1 MGKSENLSKGI
12 IKRIIFILIVLL
24 LLFGVGVLATTSAV
38 NTVTISFADKTELT
52 VVTTKSK
59 IEEILKENNIYIA
72 PDESVK
78 QGLNSNIDATK
89 TINIVRKSE
98 IENEEE
104 NKETQVIKTEELLN
118 SEGSVIVEKIIKET
132 VEIPYETIKK
142 EVTSKEKGEKVNKV
156 VQKGKNGK
164 KEITYKVKY
173 QDDVEIERHKLSEKV
188 IQKPVNKIIEVSVRI
203 AVSSRGTS
211 AVRTGAGKWTYSAA
225 DLDLLYA
232 ITAQESSRSYEG
244 ALAVIT
250 TACNRA
256 ESSRWRRNGKDPLSQ
271 YKAPNQYCYSA
282 SVGGNWRR
290 FLNGRA
296 PSHVKKAVNDA
307 LNGKR
312 NHSYLSFRSAST
324 RHAGVN
330 IGGNVYF

>member
-188 IQKPVNKIIEVSVRI
+188 IQKPVNKIIEVLKFSDIDFVI
-203 AVSSRGTS
+203 YDNEVSEYKNKINNYNDIKFKAKENYDST
-211 AVRTGAGKWTYSAA
+211 VKIE
-225 DLDLLYA
+225 DLLKTIRYK
-232 ITAQESSRSYEG
+232 IDYSYDNYTLIKE
-244 ALAVIT
+244 I
-250 TACNRA
+250 
-256 ESSRWRRNGKDPLSQ
+256 
-271 YKAPNQYCYSA
+271 Y
-282 SVGGNWRR
+282 
-290 FLNGRA
+290 
-296 PSHVKKAVNDA
+296 
-307 LNGKR
+307 
-312 NHSYLSFRSAST
+312 
-324 RHAGVN
+324 
-330 IGGNVYF
+330 